1 MLLLSVS
8 CVFAQKIYVDRIETD
23 GRRQV
28 MATTK
33 EYSVDDKDFNFCLKV
48 FEGSDRRDWLLLVS
62 SYAPMSMESV
72 LLLKL
77 WNEAILRLNVNNIKV
92 DTETKPAYAATIGS
106 MTTTIGSM
114 TATIGS
120 MTSTIGSMTATIG
133 SMTSTIGSITTIHP
147 SKDVNYYYSVYELT
161 PEEIEYMGKYGI
173 KKIRIANGEKVWDKD
188 FRFDSLGAYL
198 SRSYKKILKQLET
211 PIKKDKKK
219 NVFDGF

>member
-8 CVFAQKIYVDRIETD
+8 SVFAQKIFVDRIETD

-120 MTSTIGSMTATIG
+120 
-133 SMTSTIGSITTIHP
+133 ITTIHP

-173 KKIRIANGEKVWDKD
+173 KKIRIANGEKVWDKE

-219 NVFDGF
+219 NIFDGF

>member
-33 EYSVDDKDFNFCLKV
+33 EYSVDDKDFKFCLKV
-48 FEGSDRRDWLLLVS
+48 FDGSDRRDWLLLVS

-72 LLLKL
+72 VLLKL

-114 TATIGS
+114 TA
-120 MTSTIGSMTATIG
+120 
-133 SMTSTIGSITTIHP
+133 TIGSITTIHP

-219 NVFDGF
+219 SLFDGF

>member
-8 CVFAQKIYVDRIETD
+8 SVFAQKIFVDRIETD

-120 MTSTIGSMTATIG
+120 
-133 SMTSTIGSITTIHP
+133 ITTIHP

-173 KKIRIANGEKVWDKD
+173 KKIRIANGEKVWDKE

-211 PIKKDKKK
+211 PIKKK
-219 NVFDGF
+219 NIFDGF

>member
-28 MATTK
+28 IATTK

-92 DTETKPAYAATIGS
+92 DTITKPAYAATIGS

-114 TATIGS
+114 TA
-120 MTSTIGSMTATIG
+120 
-133 SMTSTIGSITTIHP
+133 TIGSITTIHP

-219 NVFDGF
+219 SLFDGF

>member
-1 MLLLSVS
+1 MKHIFCILLLLLSVS

-33 EYSVDDKDFNFCLKV
+33 EYSVDDKDFKFCLKV

-120 MTSTIGSMTATIG
+120 
-133 SMTSTIGSITTIHP
+133 ITTIHP

-188 FRFDSLGAYL
+188 FKFDSLGAYL
-198 SRSYKKILKQLET
+198 SRGYKKILKQLET

-219 NVFDGF
+219 NIFDGF

>member
-1 MLLLSVS
+1 MKHIFCISLLLLSVS
-8 CVFAQKIYVDRIETD
+8 CVFAQKISLDSIEAD

-48 FEGSDRRDWLLLVS
+48 FESSDRRDWLLLVS

-120 MTSTIGSMTATIG
+120 
-133 SMTSTIGSITTIHP
+133 ITTIHP
-147 SKDVNYYYSVYELT
+147 SKDMNYYYSVYELT

-219 NVFDGF
+219 SLFDGF